1 MSNQN
6 FEEMFDNLIKE
17 AGIIAIEEMEKEY
30 SKELDNLSKV
40 KFSKRH
46 EKRMKKFFE
55 ELKNKQ
61 K

>member
-1 MSNQN
+1 MSNKN
-6 FEEMFDNLIKE
+6 FEKIFDNLIKE
-17 AGIIAIEEMEKEY
+17 AGIIAIEEMEEEY
-30 SKELDNLSKV
+30 SKQLNSLPKV

-55 ELKNKQ
+55 ELKNKE